1 MASAVPLTRTL
12 AQARLWEVPT
22 LAKKSLCSQDTT
34 RQLCSSVVV
43 YVHVSSQLAQS
54 SLKSTRVYLHVTS
67 RLRPTEGM
75 CQKLVSR
82 AMQPH
87 SICRHHATHQCLTS
101 TSMLVLCTTRR
112 LQALVEC
119 PITRDM
125 LQALN
130 DESSSPSISSLTK
143 RLVTQTLAG
152 IARNAT

>member
-22 LAKKSLCSQDTT
+22 SAKKSLCSQATT
-34 RQLCSSVVV
+34 RQPCSNVVD
-43 YVHVSSQLAQS
+43 YAHASSQLAQS
-54 SLKSTRVYLHVTS
+54 NHRSTQVYLRATS
-67 RLRPTEGM
+67 RLQPTGGM
-75 CQKLVSR
+75 CQKLENL

-87 SICRHHATHQCLTS
+87 SICRHRATHQCLTS